1 VPEMTGV
8 HHVSVTVTDLE
19 RSVPWYEE
27 VLGLSRLMEDT
38 HPDGTGY
45 FVLLG
50 NPTLTVLVGLHV
62 HPSNA
67 GESFSEARTGLD
79 HVGFAVSDHAEL
91 ETWERRLV
99 ELDVPHSPV
108 DDQPGYS
115 VVVFRDPDDVQ
126 LEFIAMA

>member
-1 VPEMTGV
+1 MPEMTSV

-27 VLGLSRLMEDT
+27 VLGLTKVMEDT

-50 NPTLTVLVGLHV
+50 NPDFTVLVGLHV

-67 GESFSEARTGLD
+67 GEAFAESRTGLD
-79 HVGFAVSDHAEL
+79 HVGFAVADHAEL
-91 ETWERRLV
+91 EAWERRLG
-99 ELDVPHSPV
+99 ELGVTHSPV
-108 DDQPGYS
+108 DDQPGYA
-115 VVVFRDPDDVQ
+115 VVVFRDPDNLQ
-126 LEFIAMA
+126 LEFIAMG